1 MSVSDDL
8 VEECHLEMLHDN
20 MDISRLMVNSQQFEE
35 SRLNRKI
42 RDARKTRSYEGGAS
56 KGKLENSRQAYVQ
69 EEVSPTKFL
78 RNFRRLERIGTKGE
92 EVEIHQVRN
101 QLVPNV
107 ARSIWVN
114 V

>member
-42 RDARKTRSYEGGAS
+42 RDARKTRSYEGGAF
-56 KGKLENSRQAYVQ
+56 KGKLDIQDKSKFKKWLSIQVSYNSPKGIKDR
-69 EEVSPTKFL
+69 VSNLDT
-78 RNFRRLERIGTKGE
+78 
-92 EVEIHQVRN
+92 
-101 QLVPNV
+101 
-107 ARSIWVN
+107 
-114 V
+114 